1 MRVAPVRRARPGDGE
16 ITAERLRAVVAAAP
30 PEGAPFL
37 AELDLAELDDRR
49 KPGGVWVGRGFS
61 LSRSHLTLRSRRMC
75 YQGRQLLVLV
85 HLVDDKPAPL
95 FGQVRSCDYDSEG
108 MYRTVLELLA
118 MPVDAEVQ
126 AWIRDRDA
134 RAGPAVAGT
143 ARG

>member
-1 MRVAPVRRARPGDGE
+1 MRVAPVRRPRPGDGE

-30 PEGAPFL
+30 PEG
-37 AELDLAELDDRR
+37 AELDDRR

-61 LSRSHLTLRSRRMC
+61 LSRSHLTFRSRRMC

-108 MYRTVLELLA
+108 MHRTVLELMAL
-118 MPVDAEVQ
+118 PLEAEVQ
-126 AWIRDRDA
+126 AWIRDRDV

-143 ARG
+143 TRG